1 MRLMLLGG
9 AAGFCFQN
17 VACYFHSKEVY
28 ENAPFLNYWR
38 RRARRLNGVVSALGD
53 WLLAAAD
60 EEEEAVLAEGW
71 QVHPELDVR
80 NHADSGLVVEL
91 EVVDDA
97 NDEVHR
103 DTREE
108 TKYCG

>member
-1 MRLMLLGG
+1 MRLILLGG
-9 AAGFCFQN
+9 ARLLLAKCCLLFSLKGDLRKC
-17 VACYFHSKEVY
+17 S
-28 ENAPFLNYWR
+28 FLNYWR
-38 RRARRLNGVVSALGD
+38 RRARRLNGVVSALSD

-91 EVVDDA
+91 EVVDGA

-108 TKYCG
+108 TKHRG